1 MIRNTM
7 ANWKLQINLATTS
20 NIEYTQPQYGTQTT
34 LWDTSMERLVE
45 LKLELQQDDM
55 GGDQENE
62 EEGGRVKCM

>member
-7 ANWKLQINLATTS
+7 ANWKH
-20 NIEYTQPQYGTQTT
+20 GTQTT